1 MTVILL
7 TPRRFADERGW
18 FMETYHERRYRDLGV
33 ETNFVQ
39 DNHSFSASTGTIR
52 GIHFQRAPHA
62 QAKLVRCLRGRIF
75 DVAVDLRPDSPS
87 FGHHV
92 AAELSAE
99 NGHQLF
105 IPTGYGHA
113 FMTLEPDCE
122 VAYKVDANYAPET
135 EGGVIWDDPK
145 LAIQWPLLR
154 AGVAKP
160 VLSAKD
166 EILPQLAD
174 LAADF
179 VYDGRPL
186 LSIHS

>member
-18 FMETYHERRYRDLGV
+18 FMETYHEWRYRELGV
-33 ETNFVQ
+33 DATFVQ
-39 DNHSFSASTGTIR
+39 DNHSFSAPAGTIR

-75 DVAVDLRPDSPS
+75 DVAVDLRRDSPS

-105 IPTGYGHA
+105 IPAGYGHA

-135 EGGVIWDDPK
+135 EGGVRWDDPR
-145 LAIQWPLLR
+145 LAIEWPLKA
-154 AGVAKP
+154 AGVTIP
-160 VLSAKD
+160 VLSTKD
-166 EILPQLAD
+166 EILPRLAD
-174 LAADF
+174 LAVDF

-186 LSIHS
+186 LLIHS